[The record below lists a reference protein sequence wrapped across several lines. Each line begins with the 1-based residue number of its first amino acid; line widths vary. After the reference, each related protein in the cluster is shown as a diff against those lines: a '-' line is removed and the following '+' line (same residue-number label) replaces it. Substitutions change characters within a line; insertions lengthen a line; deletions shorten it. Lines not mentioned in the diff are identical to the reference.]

1 MVQMIMIDAAEYQ
14 QRRRE
19 QLQDFLARHRFSD
32 VNSPACDSHGSV
44 RFEALSPLQV
54 ARQTGNT
61 EMAEILL
68 EAGAKRPHGLK
79 DFGVT
84 LGLRSAL
91 SFMSRSSVESQEEL
105 KERRPSKSCLK
116 RANSW
121 EIDEDVIQTVL
132 L

>member
-1 MVQMIMIDAAEYQ
+1 MVQMIMIDPAEYQ

-19 QLQDFLARHRFSD
+19 QLQEFLARHRFSD

-54 ARQTGNT
+54 AHQTGNT

-68 EAGAKRPHGLK
+68 EAGAKRPRGWK
-79 DFGVT
+79 DF
-84 LGLRSAL
+84 GLRSAL

-116 RANSW
+116 RASSW